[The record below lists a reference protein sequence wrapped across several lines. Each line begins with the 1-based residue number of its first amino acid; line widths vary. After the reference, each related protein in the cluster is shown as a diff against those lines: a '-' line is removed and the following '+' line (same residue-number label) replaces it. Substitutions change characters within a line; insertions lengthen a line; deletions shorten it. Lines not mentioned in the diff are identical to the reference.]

1 MTNFYNM
8 MFGKNPKAD
17 HLVATLDKHFS
28 PTKAMKIP
36 RFRDAHLEGDCIVV
50 TTRTG
55 GWNREG
61 YEQENEAMRSH
72 PWYDSD
78 EDDIGD
84 ETYAYFYFKI
94 PDSLGKEE

>member
-8 MFGKNPKAD
+8 MFGKNPKAE
-17 HLVATLDKHFS
+17 HLVATLNKHFS
-28 PTKAMKIP
+28 PDKLAMKIP
-36 RFRDAHLEGDCIVV
+36 RFRDAHLTDGFIVV

-94 PDSLGKEE
+94 PDSLGK